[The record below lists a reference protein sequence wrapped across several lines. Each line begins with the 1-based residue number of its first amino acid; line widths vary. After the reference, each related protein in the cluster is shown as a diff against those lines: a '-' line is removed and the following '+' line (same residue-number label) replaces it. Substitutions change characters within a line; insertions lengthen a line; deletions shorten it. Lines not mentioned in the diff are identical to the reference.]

1 VLVAGRPSIVFVLF
15 SSPLQP
21 QQLALQSAHSDQ
33 TPSRGLDVVLI
44 VVGVVVVFVVVVVVV
59 VCVAGRISV
68 VDIVPYN
75 SVSDVVGV

>member
-1 VLVAGRPSIVFVLF
+1 MLVAGRPSIVFVLF

-33 TPSRGLDVVLI
+33 ITLSGLNVVLI
-44 VVGVVVVFVVVVVVV
+44 VVVVVVV